1 MRAECTS
8 PTLPLRNPNPQ
19 GDLKAACRAYN
30 QSKQLSQPYDW
41 QAAFRLWKAL
51 LLPYPN
57 PNPNP
62 NPNPDPN
69 PKALLLLGDAPG
81 AALEEEGLRRL
92 WGPVQLGWYA
102 TDVDGR
108 VVPHAADLPL
118 LRDESENESDQL

>member
-8 PTLPLRNPNPQ
+8 PTLPLPKPNPQ

-30 QSKQLSQPYDW
+30 RSKQLSQPYDW

-51 LLPYPN
+51 LL
-57 PNPNP
+57 
-62 NPNPDPN
+62 
-69 PKALLLLGDAPG
+69 LGDAPR
-81 AALEEEGLRRL
+81 AAIEEEGLRRL
-92 WGPVQLGWYA
+92 WGAVQLGWYA

-118 LRDESENESDQL
+118 LRDESENESDQQ

>member
-1 MRAECTS
+1 MKAECTS
-8 PTLPLRNPNPQ
+8 PTLPLHKPNPQ

-30 QSKQLSQPYDW
+30 RSKQLSQPYDW

-51 LLPYPN
+51 LL
-57 PNPNP
+57 
-62 NPNPDPN
+62 
-69 PKALLLLGDAPG
+69 LGDAPR

-118 LRDESENESDQL
+118 LRDESENESDQQ